1 VDGPVSL
8 KIPEGTQS
16 GTVFKLKGRGAFRLH
31 GRGRGDHFVTAQVKT
46 PTRLSR
52 RQKELLGQLAAEN

>member
-16 GTVFKLKGRGAFRLH
+16 GTVFKLKGKGVTHLKS
-31 GRGRGDHFVTAQVKT
+31 RGRGDHLVKVDVKT
-46 PTRLSR
+46 PAKLTR
-52 RQKELLGQLAAEN
+52 RQKELLTELEL